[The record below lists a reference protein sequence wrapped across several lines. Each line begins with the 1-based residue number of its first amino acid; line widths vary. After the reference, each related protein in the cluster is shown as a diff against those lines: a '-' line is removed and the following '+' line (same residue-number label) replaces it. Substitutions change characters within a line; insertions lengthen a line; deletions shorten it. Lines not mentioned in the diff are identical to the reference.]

1 MTRDQLKRKLKELRQ
16 TEIAIRFK
24 HRQVPPAN
32 EELVWGEFFSAKA
45 ASAGNGN
52 GAPRQVRYPLD
63 ALEQMTREQQSEVFS
78 DYICFVYFQYYKE
91 MGIPFE
97 SGRGY
102 DPQLLALMGL
112 GPQATGDDVKKRFR
126 ELARK
131 YHPDAGGDNRQ
142 FIALMDV
149 YNKLRER

>member
-1 MTRDQLKRKLKELRQ
+1 MTRDQLKRKLKELRK

-24 HRQVPPAN
+24 NRPAPAGS
-32 EELVWGEFFSAKA
+32 ERLVWGEFFSAKPA
-45 ASAGNGN
+45 CVDASR
-52 GAPRQVRYPLD
+52 PVRYTLE
-63 ALEQMTREQQSEVFS
+63 ALERMDREELSEVFK

-102 DPQLLALMGL
+102 DPHLLALMGL
-112 GPQATGDDVKKRFR
+112 TPLATSEDVKKRFR

-131 YHPDAGGDNRQ
+131 YHPDTGGDSSQ

-149 YNKLRER
+149 YNRLKQQS

>member
-24 HRQVPPAN
+24 RREVPPAIDD
-32 EELVWGEFFSAKA
+32 LVWGEFFTVKPVVGVGAR
-45 ASAGNGN
+45 
-52 GAPRQVRYPLD
+52 APRKVRYPLE
-63 ALEQMTREQQSEVFS
+63 ALEQMTREQLSEVFS

-97 SGRGY
+97 SRRGY
-102 DPQLLALMGL
+102 DPQLLALLGL
-112 GPQATGDDVKKRFR
+112 GPNASSDDVKKRFR

-131 YHPDAGGDNRQ
+131 YHPDAGGDSRQ

-149 YNKLRER
+149 YNRLREQ